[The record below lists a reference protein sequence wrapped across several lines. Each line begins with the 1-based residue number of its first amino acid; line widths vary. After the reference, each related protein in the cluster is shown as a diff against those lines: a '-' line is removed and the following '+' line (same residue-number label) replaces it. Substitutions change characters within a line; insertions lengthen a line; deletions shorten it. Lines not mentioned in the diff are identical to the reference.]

1 MNVSIVA
8 DVLLIAAAVA
18 WILARQVQV
27 GRVKPRL
34 LRLVPKDV
42 INPNG
47 PWFPL
52 SPAAL
57 ARPMIAAGSPCRI
70 GGWRHRIQMRTE
82 MTPWSCTA

>member
-1 MNVSIVA
+1 MNVSMVA

-47 PWFPL
+47 LWFQPGTATL
-52 SPAAL
+52 ALRRTALGHFLRAGGYAQTEPA
-57 ARPMIAAGSPCRI
+57 
-70 GGWRHRIQMRTE
+70 
-82 MTPWSCTA
+82 